1 GDAGLEDIGMPEQEA
16 ESEEAAEAAA
26 EDADALGIDERK
38 RLEVLD
44 ALKLVGHFDEAELAC
59 DGGFELVTA
68 RRFAGAA
75 AIDGIDDVA
84 VLRHH
89 LRPEVGDVDPLV
101 DDGPGAAAGRRSAM
115 EVDD

>member
-1 GDAGLEDIGMPEQEA
+1 R
-16 ESEEAAEAAA
+16 
-26 EDADALGIDERK
+26 ER
-38 RLEVLD
+38 LD
-44 ALKLVGHFDEAELAC
+44 ALNLVGHFDEPELAC

-101 DDGPGAAAGRRSAM
+101 DDGPGAAAGRRSAI
-115 EVDD
+115 EVDDRRVSLSLSHVDGAQNAVAEIQMV